1 MKIITLKKFIVDMD
15 VVKDVTCRPQSFITR
30 VVGHTIF
37 MTRRYPL
44 NNSDVI

>member
-30 VVGHTIF
+30 VCGRSHDFYDT
-37 MTRRYPL
+37 TL
-44 NNSDVI
+44 STE